1 MSDRLDGLED
11 PSKSSTK
18 RQRTEGA
25 STEGVSTEG
34 ASGPNGQHELVQ
46 MRAPPATPRPK
57 LLAAGAL
64 GLYGFCAIDLCHYAF
79 TPKPKVSSS
88 LTPAPPPL
96 IPSPSVTVTTVTRLE
111 VLTCFFRIS
120 FCILLHV
127 LTKNGHRNPDR

>member
-1 MSDRLDGLED
+1 MSFFVYALSFFVYQVRELCEMSDRLDGLED

-88 LTPAPPPL
+88 LTPAPPP
-96 IPSPSVTVTTVTRLE
+96 SPP
-111 VLTCFFRIS
+111 LTFFKI
-120 FCILLHV
+120 
-127 LTKNGHRNPDR
+127 